1 MLPLRHVYL
10 VRHRKTCKLAG
21 MKTHRCAQHI
31 FIKTNRG
38 DLLINL
44 CYLIFSVQNLELAC
58 SIYYQY
64 TWNARAV
71 GNYCVSSYWSVH
83 HWDSV
88 YMIFLIFHHC
98 FISLAF
104 NGYLCNRAFGNIGQL
119 ASNWAINNKVH
130 VPWYQVVIMMR
141 IYLYQCVN
149 LWGYVLALLGSENNY
164 AYIEMEK
171 LVSWGKAVEVTVV
184 SLNHHVRQHRSHKGR
199 QI

>member
-1 MLPLRHVYL
+1 M
-10 VRHRKTCKLAG
+10 
-21 MKTHRCAQHI
+21 Q
-31 FIKTNRG
+31 
-38 DLLINL
+38 
-44 CYLIFSVQNLELAC
+44 
-58 SIYYQY
+58 YYQY

-71 GNYCVSSYWSVH
+71 GNYCASSYCVSSYWSAH

-184 SLNHHVRQHRSHKGR
+184 SLNHHFRQHRATREGKSKLWPTKSNWLTNEKINGNR
-199 QI
+199 SIIWTINQVAVQRNEGL